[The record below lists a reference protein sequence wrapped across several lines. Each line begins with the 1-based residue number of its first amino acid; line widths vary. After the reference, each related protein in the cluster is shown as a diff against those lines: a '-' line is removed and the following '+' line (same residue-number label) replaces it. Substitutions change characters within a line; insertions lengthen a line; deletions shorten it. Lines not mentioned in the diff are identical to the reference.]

1 MGKIM
6 NIYDL
11 MSEAELS
18 SLTVGLAG
26 RKPQEGETWVFK
38 DDSDVKIKIN
48 RVEHSRVYFSYY
60 DMNTG
65 KPLNME
71 RSESINMIRAT
82 YRPYKKEF

>member
-1 MGKIM
+1 M

-26 RKPQEGETWVFK
+26 RKPQEGETWVYK
-38 DDSDVKIKIN
+38 DDSKVKIKIN
-48 RVEHSRVYFSYY
+48 RVEHGIVYFSYY
-60 DMNTG
+60 DMDTN
-65 KPLNME
+65 KPLKLE